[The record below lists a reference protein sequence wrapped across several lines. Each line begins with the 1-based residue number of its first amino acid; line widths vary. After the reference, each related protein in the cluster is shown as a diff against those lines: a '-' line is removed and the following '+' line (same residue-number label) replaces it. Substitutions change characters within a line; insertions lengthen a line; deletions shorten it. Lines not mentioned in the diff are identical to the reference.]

1 TKEPEKKTRGRKP
14 KVKETKEPEKKTRG
28 RKPKVK
34 ETKEPE
40 KKTRGRKPKVKET
53 KEPEKK
59 TRGRKPKV
67 KETKEPEKK
76 TKRGRKSKIEFA
88 DLTARVYEIVIEN
101 GREGILQSELW
112 KKLGL
117 SSREGSRLAI
127 KLEKR
132 RIVDRQKLLEGGRWT
147 YKLTPVKFPVKV
159 DSIENIPCI
168 TCPEEERCAE
178 DGVVTPFDCL
188 FIENWVL
195 TEQDKIKKE

>member
-1 TKEPEKKTRGRKP
+1 MIKENNTLEN
-14 KVKETKEPEKKTRG
+14 KE
-28 RKPKVK
+28 VK